1 MSRYM
6 VRKLEQNF
14 IWSSHILRPIVK
26 DIKGIMAF
34 GQSLTNVL
42 LKKIV
47 PSNKMEVVYNTAL
60 NIIKL
65 SYELASKFNYDYFN
79 INGCHFNSINILCYN
94 ILILS
99 GNFKYIKKIG
109 FILSNC
115 FLVDILD
122 LSWELIQS
130 LKNEIK
136 ILFSK
141 YKDIIFNFFNCVI
154 NRLYPSTIGKNIFLG
169 NMKFFIWHFFI
180 VLKHARYVFKKQIVL
195 YLEQHINDMNNR
207 FRSLIII
214 NLLKVLK
221 WNYLVV

>member
-1 MSRYM
+1 M

-79 INGCHFNSINILCYN
+79 INGCYFNSINIL
-94 ILILS
+94 
-99 GNFKYIKKIG
+99 FK
-109 FILSNC
+109 NA
-115 FLVDILD
+115 ILD
-122 LSWELIQS
+122 LIKFKV
-130 LKNEIK
+130 KN
-136 ILFSK
+136 
-141 YKDIIFNFFNCVI
+141 V
-154 NRLYPSTIGKNIFLG
+154 
-169 NMKFFIWHFFI
+169 
-180 VLKHARYVFKKQIVL
+180 
-195 YLEQHINDMNNR
+195 
-207 FRSLIII
+207 
-214 NLLKVLK
+214 
-221 WNYLVV
+221 

>member
-1 MSRYM
+1 
-6 VRKLEQNF
+6 
-14 IWSSHILRPIVK
+14 
-26 DIKGIMAF
+26 MAF

-79 INGCHFNSINILCYN
+79 INGCYFNSINILCYN

-122 LSWELIQS
+122 LS
-130 LKNEIK
+130 
-136 ILFSK
+136 
-141 YKDIIFNFFNCVI
+141 
-154 NRLYPSTIGKNIFLG
+154 
-169 NMKFFIWHFFI
+169 
-180 VLKHARYVFKKQIVL
+180 
-195 YLEQHINDMNNR
+195 
-207 FRSLIII
+207 
-214 NLLKVLK
+214 
-221 WNYLVV
+221 